1 MILPEKHVPLE
12 ESLFGFGAYL
22 LQNMQEPIHVENL
35 WDIYKS
41 DYKQKR
47 YPVNFSFDEFIM
59 TLDYLYIIDGIK
71 LDERGYLTYAS
82 R

>member
-71 LDERGYLTYAS
+71 LDESGYLTYAS